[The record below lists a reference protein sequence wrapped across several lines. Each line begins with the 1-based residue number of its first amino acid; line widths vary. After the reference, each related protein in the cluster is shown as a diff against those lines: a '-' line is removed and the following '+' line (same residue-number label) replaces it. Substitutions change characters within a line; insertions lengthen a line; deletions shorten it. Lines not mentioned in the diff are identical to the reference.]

1 MVHSILWRLIG
12 CFCFWWSLGLALFF
26 ISFGVNRIEEAVR
39 SGGGATAEL
48 VSASQR
54 SGENIFADVQ
64 DSVQRE
70 GNTGKAEIWKDVTV
84 QVSGN
89 GSERFEKTAAVQE
102 KNSNIAQAGN
112 SSTNTDNTEKPS
124 AAGCVALTFDDGP
137 HPVYTPQLLD
147 GLKESGV
154 CATFFVVG
162 ENIPGNEEILKRM
175 EAEGHLIGNH
185 TYDHVKLS
193 DLDSARAC
201 AEVEKTNALI
211 QEATGKEPEFIRP
224 PFGAWKKTMECSLGM
239 LPVLWDVDPLD
250 WTTKNTALIVE
261 RVLEETE
268 PGDIILLHDYYQ
280 SSVDA
285 ALEIVDALTE
295 KGYEFV
301 TVDELILE

>member
-1 MVHSILWRLIG
+1 MVRSILWRLIG

-26 ISFGVNRIEEAVR
+26 ISFGVNRIE
-39 SGGGATAEL
+39 
-48 VSASQR
+48 
-54 SGENIFADVQ
+54 
-64 DSVQRE
+64 
-70 GNTGKAEIWKDVTV
+70 KAV
-84 QVSGN
+84 QVSESSSIR
-89 GSERFEKTAAVQE
+89 SEKITAISEEKSEEVQVE
-102 KNSNIAQAGN
+102 N
-112 SSTNTDNTEKPS
+112 SSTDTEKTR

-147 GLKESGV
+147 GLGERGV
-154 CATFFVVG
+154 RATFFVVG

-175 EAEGHLIGNH
+175 DAEGHLIGNH

-193 DLDSARAC
+193 DLDSAQAC

-239 LPVLWDVDPLD
+239 LPVFWDVDPLD
-250 WTTKNTALIVE
+250 WTTKNTALVVE
-261 RVLEETE
+261 RVLKDTK

-285 ALEIVDALTE
+285 ALEVVDALIQR
-295 KGYEFV
+295 GYEFV

>member
-1 MVHSILWRLIG
+1 MVRSILWRLIG

-26 ISFGVNRIEEAVR
+26 ISFGVNRIEEAAWK
-39 SGGGATAEL
+39 GADPGRILRDQRPDKNTDAE
-48 VSASQR
+48 
-54 SGENIFADVQ
+54 FQ
-64 DSVQRE
+64 DSAQTME
-70 GNTGKAEIWKDVTV
+70 NTGMGQSTAV
-84 QVSGN
+84 QVSEN
-89 GSERFEKTAAVQE
+89 SSIRAEMATASSEEKSEAAQAENSSADTEKT
-102 KNSNIAQAGN
+102 
-112 SSTNTDNTEKPS
+112 S

-137 HPVYTPQLLD
+137 HPVYTPKLLD
-147 GLKESGV
+147 GLGERGV

-175 EAEGHLIGNH
+175 DAEGHLIGNH
-185 TYDHVKLS
+185 TYDHVKIS
-193 DLDSARAC
+193 DLDSAQAC

-250 WTTKNTALIVE
+250 WTTKNTALVVE
-261 RVLEETE
+261 RVLKDTK

-295 KGYEFV
+295 RGYEFV
-301 TVDELILE
+301 TVDKLILE